1 MKIFIIILN
10 WNQAKLTM
18 ECVDSVRKMKVPS
31 NYNLNIVVVDNGS
44 EHPVTLSEVERS
56 LSGNTRDSSTSVGMT
71 KVIQNNKNLGFAGGN
86 NVGIKYALDNFA
98 DYVMILNNDTL
109 VDPSLLANLLNGMQ
123 KDPKAAI
130 VSPKIYFAKG
140 FEFKKEKYKK
150 ADLGK
155 VIWYAGGKMDWKNIY
170 GSNIGVDEVDK
181 GQYDKEK
188 EIDFATG
195 ACFLISATVL
205 KETGIFDEKY
215 FMYLEDADLSLRM
228 KKKKYKIIYEPKAEL
243 WHKVA
248 QSSGIGSNLNDYFI
262 SRNRLL
268 FGFKYASLRTKLALI
283 RESFRLFIFGRH
295 WQAVGIR
302 DFYMRR
308 FGKGSWV

>member
-18 ECVDSVRKMKVPS
+18 ECVHGVQKMKVPS
-31 NYNLNIVVVDNGS
+31 NYNLNIVIVDNGS
-44 EHPVTLSEVERS
+44 LEKFPK
-56 LSGNTRDSSTSVGMT
+56 SSDYRL
-71 KVIQNNKNLGFAGGN
+71 VINETNLGFAGGN

-109 VDPSLLANLLNGMQ
+109 VDPNLLANLLNGMQ
-123 KDPKAAI
+123 KDPKTAI

-170 GSNIGVDEVDK
+170 GSNIGVDEIDK
-181 GQYDKEK
+181 GKYDKEK

-195 ACFLISATVL
+195 ACFLISAKTL
-205 KETGIFDEKY
+205 KEAG
-215 FMYLEDADLSLRM
+215 
-228 KKKKYKIIYEPKAEL
+228 
-243 WHKVA
+243 
-248 QSSGIGSNLNDYFI
+248 
-262 SRNRLL
+262 L
-268 FGFKYASLRTKLALI
+268 F
-283 RESFRLFIFGRH
+283 
-295 WQAVGIR
+295 
-302 DFYMRR
+302 
-308 FGKGSWV
+308 